1 MRRIRLLAAVCLC
14 ALGVDSMADEI
25 SLAED
30 EQWRSLLHFDRGGF
44 FEAPR
49 SAVIDS
55 DFFLA
60 PNGAT
65 DPAAELEATLNA
77 FRENPENVAPGAH
90 ALCRFPARAL
100 WITRMTGEQWPQGA
114 ACPDLAAWQERYNDA
129 SVGLIF
135 ASGYL
140 GNPASFFGHLM
151 IQLKPPAAESKEWV
165 DATQLLDTSLNF
177 GADVPATDGLAKY
190 MAKGLLGGYEAK
202 FSNAPFYRNT
212 TIYSEKEMRD
222 LWHYE
227 LALPDWERQ
236 LLILHLYEILGQD
249 YDYLFLTQN
258 CASRIART
266 LEVVVDT
273 DLTAGSVAWV
283 TPESVIRNIGTINSN
298 SSGNSPG
305 QPLLASVTHVPSRRL
320 ITEQRYRAL
329 SSAEKTAARRILPR
343 TDHLDLT
350 RPEYLALPPK
360 RRAAVIETLQSHV
373 ALLRDTQPQAAYP
386 DITRRLQL
394 ERLALPRGQQSE
406 NAQTSTPIHEATPS
420 SAIRAQGIYNNVL
433 GSGLRLTI
441 RPLHYDLMDS
451 EATRMPNAALE
462 IGTTKIDLGYGNPKL
477 REFTLFSITNL
488 YTQHVPL
495 PASPTLAWHASAG
508 IARSALDCDDCLDG
522 NAKLLAGKSSQ
533 FGSHIP
539 FALIGGQL
547 RTQRHNDGALA
558 PMAQAGLLS
567 HWTKRQRTL
576 LTLEHADA
584 LQGKS
589 SRSTQWNIQYRLALN
604 NYLDFRV
611 EARGDDDARELAAG
625 TSFYF

>member
-1 MRRIRLLAAVCLC
+1 M
-14 ALGVDSMADEI
+14 DSMAGET
-25 SLAED
+25 SLAD
-30 EQWRSLLHFDRGGF
+30 TEQWRSLLHFDRDGLF
-44 FEAPR
+44 KEPR

-55 DFFLA
+55 RFFLA

-77 FRENPENVAPGAH
+77 FRADPTGMEPGTH

-100 WITRMTGEQWPQGA
+100 WITQATGEQWPQNA
-114 ACPDLAAWQERYNDA
+114 ACPDLGAWQERYEDA

-151 IQLKPPAAESKEWV
+151 IHLQPPAEPGNLV

-227 LALPDWERQ
+227 LALPDEERQ
-236 LLILHLYEILGQD
+236 LLIAHLYEILGQD

-266 LEVVVDT
+266 LEVVIDA
-273 DLTAGSVAWV
+273 DLTVGSVAWV
-283 TPESVIRNIGTINSN
+283 APESVIRNVGTAYDS
-298 SSGNSPG
+298 G
-305 QPLLASVTHVPSRRL
+305 QPLLKTVHHVPSRRL

-329 SSAEKTAARRILPR
+329 NNAEQTAARRVLLEMDR
-343 TDHLDLT
+343 LDLT
-350 RPEYLALPPK
+350 RPEYLALSPK

-373 ALLRDTQPQAAYP
+373 ALLRDTQPQGALS
-386 DITRRLQL
+386 DIARRLQL
-394 ERLALPRGQQSE
+394 ERLSLPRGQQSQ
-406 NAQTSTPIHEATPS
+406 NTQKSIPIHEATPS
-420 SAIRAQGIYNNVL
+420 STVRAQGVYNNVL
-433 GSGLRLTI
+433 GDGLRLTI
-441 RPLHYDLMDS
+441 RPLHYDLLDS

-462 IGTTKIDLGYGNPKL
+462 IGTTKIDLGYGSPKL
-477 REFTLFSITNL
+477 REFKLFSITNL
-488 YTQHVPL
+488 YTQHAPL
-495 PASPTLAWHASAG
+495 PASPTMAWHASAG
-508 IARSALDCDDCLDG
+508 IARSTLDCDDCLDG

-533 FGSHIP
+533 IGSHIP
-539 FALIGGQL
+539 FALVGGQL
-547 RTQRHNDGALA
+547 RTQRYNDGALA

-567 HWTKRQRTL
+567 HWTERQRTL
-576 LTLEHADA
+576 LTIEHADA
-584 LQGKS
+584 LQGES
-589 SRSTQWNIQYRLALN
+589 SRSTEWNIQYRVALN
-604 NYLDFRV
+604 NYLDIRV
-611 EARGDDDARELAAG
+611 EAQGDGDARELAAG
-625 TSFYF
+625 MSFYF